1 MINHR
6 LQIMGAQVIGNFFRM
21 FLESNVDDC
30 GSGTGFKKRD
40 EAIELLIKGIGDVD
54 LKCKAAR

>member
-1 MINHR
+1 
-6 LQIMGAQVIGNFFRM
+6 MGAQVIGNFFRM

-54 LKCKAAR
+54 LECKAAR